1 MGGSEGS
8 TALRSVHDYMFIR
21 ILRHKFELGL
31 GLQRGN
37 KLLRTDHLLIEAG
50 FHPRPHRY
58 AHIELRFN
66 TQ

>member
-37 KLLRTDHLLIEAG
+37 KLLRTDHLLIV
-50 FHPRPHRY
+50 
-58 AHIELRFN
+58 
-66 TQ
+66 